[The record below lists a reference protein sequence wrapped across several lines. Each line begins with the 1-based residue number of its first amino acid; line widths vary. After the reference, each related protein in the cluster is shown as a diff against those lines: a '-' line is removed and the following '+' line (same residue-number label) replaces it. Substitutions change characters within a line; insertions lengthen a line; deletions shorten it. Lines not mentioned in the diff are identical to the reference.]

1 MSEHS
6 CYILVSKFAI
16 LYENESKL
24 LRGKN
29 RPAPG
34 LEQGKYI
41 LQYLVN
47 MEVRKYSKNDGHIS
61 EGHRGE
67 L

>member
-1 MSEHS
+1 MKRNQNF
-6 CYILVSKFAI
+6 L
-16 LYENESKL
+16 
-24 LRGKN
+24 GKK

-41 LQYLVN
+41 LQYLVIT
-47 MEVRKYSKNDGHIS
+47 EVRRRSKNDGYIS